1 MVAHTCRRFVRFS
14 IAGDKVPERDWLGAP
29 LQREKE
35 KVRKEKRL
43 PMIGEGDEYA
53 QNNKEDP

>member
-35 KVRKEKRL
+35 KVRKEMQKKR
-43 PMIGEGDEYA
+43 
-53 QNNKEDP
+53 KRKRKR

>member
-29 LQREKE
+29 LHREKSKSESEKGNAEKEKE
-35 KVRKEKRL
+35 KVVIIVK
-43 PMIGEGDEYA
+43 Y
-53 QNNKEDP
+53 